1 MLPLLHPGD
10 EILIDP
16 RAYTNAAIQP
26 DEIVWVQDPRDVS
39 NEMVKQV
46 LAVEPSGVIFVVGI
60 NRAESTDSRHFG
72 TVLPKH
78 ILGKVTSQFSKVQK

>member
-1 MLPLLHPGD
+1 MLPLLREGD

-16 RAYTNAAIQP
+16 RAYVNAKIQP
-26 DEIVWVQDPRDVS
+26 DDIVWVQDPRNRK

-46 LAVEPSGVIFVVGI
+46 LTVEPSGQIFVVGL

-72 TVLPKH
+72 TVSSVQ
-78 ILGKVTSQFSKVQK
+78 ILGKVTSQFS